1 MYRVPDGSS
10 YAFSTLAIEE
20 RDPPLVSLE
29 DINRRSKTFHETP
42 IQEMKNLRVIKFNI
56 GQLPDINKIQPLEYL
71 IEVQARE
78 NAIANIEFM
87 TGPTTDLQYLQ
98 KVDLSKN

>member
-1 MYRVPDGSS
+1 MSEYEPVEVLSSELIKESLSQLYRVPDGSS

-42 IQEMKNLRVIKFNI
+42 IGEMKNLRVIKLNI
-56 GQLPDINKIQPLEYL
+56 NQLPDTNRVQSLEFL
-71 IEVQARE
+71 SEV
-78 NAIANIEFM
+78 
-87 TGPTTDLQYLQ
+87 
-98 KVDLSKN
+98 

>member
-1 MYRVPDGSS
+1 
-10 YAFSTLAIEE
+10 
-20 RDPPLVSLE
+20 
-29 DINRRSKTFHETP
+29 
-42 IQEMKNLRVIKFNI
+42 MKNLRVIKFNI

-87 TGPTTDLQYLQ
+87 TGPTTDLQYL
-98 KVDLSKN
+98 

>member
-1 MYRVPDGSS
+1 
-10 YAFSTLAIEE
+10 
-20 RDPPLVSLE
+20 
-29 DINRRSKTFHETP
+29 
-42 IQEMKNLRVIKFNI
+42 MKNLRVIKFNI

-98 KVDLSKN
+98 KVDLSKNQLTSIP

>member
-42 IQEMKNLRVIKFNI
+42 IQEMTNLRVIKLNI

-78 NAIANIEFM
+78 NAITNVQFM
-87 TGPTTDLQYLQ
+87 TGPITDL
-98 KVDLSKN
+98 